1 MRENA
6 MDRKFWIS
14 AVVAFVLL
22 TVLAFIVHSYLLA
35 ADYAKL
41 SNIMRPEADIN
52 ARLIYILLAHVSAAL
67 AMTWIYVEGRE
78 DKPWLGQGIRYGI
91 AVVMLA
97 VVPVYLIY
105 HAVTPTPLDVA
116 VKQIIYDGISFVIVA
131 VVVAWIN
138 R

>member
-1 MRENA
+1 

-22 TVLAFIVHSYLLA
+22 SVLAFIVHSVLLA

-41 SNIMRPEADIN
+41 GAAMRPPAEMQ
-52 ARLIYILLAHVSAAL
+52 ARLIYIIIAHVSAAL

-78 DKPWLGQGIRYGI
+78 ERPWLGQGIRYGI
-91 AVVMLA
+91 AVVLLA
-97 VVPVYLIY
+97 VLPVYLIY
-105 HAVTPTPLDVA
+105 HAVTPVPLDVA
-116 VKQIIYDGISFVIVA
+116 IKQIIYDGISFVIVA
-131 VVVAWIN
+131 VAIAWIN